1 MRIKSSFYNS
11 ITAVISSLITMII
24 GLVVNKIFLQY
35 LGTEYLGLNGLFTN
49 IISMLSVAEMGIGSA
64 IIFSLYKPIAE
75 NDVAKIK
82 SLMNFY
88 KKCYIRIAIVIAS
101 IGILIIPML
110 KLIVKDY
117 NIPINMYIVYAMF
130 LIESV
135 VSYLLIYKRS
145 IIYANQ
151 KNYIINIVHIGYS
164 ILMNLFCLLALCT
177 TKSYYL
183 FLLIKIVFRILE
195 NLIVSKIAEKKY
207 SYLREKNVEKL
218 DDGTYKEI
226 IKKVKALVIHQVVG
240 FTVKGLDNI
249 IISTFFGLTAVGLC
263 SNYTMLTS
271 ACATIGGQIL
281 ASLTASIGNLL
292 VENNKEKSYDIYK
305 KIYFMDFCLA
315 TFLATG
321 LMNVANDFI
330 TVWIGKEYLY
340 ANVIVFVFVLEFFYR
355 QMRSATAIFKEAAG
369 ICYEDRFVPII
380 EALVNAIASIIFLKI
395 AGIAGVFI
403 GTILS
408 QMVIH
413 LYSYP
418 KFVFKKLFSKE
429 LKEYY
434 SMFVKYSLS
443 AFIIGTISY
452 ILCSL
457 INISNI
463 YLNLIVH
470 AMLTILITMI
480 SIYIVYRK
488 QNEYIFFKGLIIKAL
503 NKIIKK
509 KVVAE

>member
-11 ITAVISSLITMII
+11 ITAVISSIITMII
-24 GLVVNKIFLQY
+24 GLVVNKVFLKY

-49 IISMLSVAEMGIGSA
+49 IISMLSIAELGIGSA

-75 NDVAKIK
+75 NDVPKIK

-88 KKCYIRIAIVIAS
+88 KVCYRRIALVIAI
-101 IGILIIPML
+101 IGLILIPML
-110 KLIVKDY
+110 KFIVKDY
-117 NIPINMYIVYAMF
+117 NLPINMYIVYAMF

-164 ILMNLFCLLALCT
+164 ILMNLFCIILLYT

-183 FLLIKIVFRILE
+183 FLTIKIIFRILE
-195 NLIVSKIAEKKY
+195 NIIISKIAEKQY
-207 SYLREKNVEKL
+207 SYLKEKEVQKL
-218 DDGTYKEI
+218 DDNTYKEI
-226 IKKVKALVIHQVVG
+226 MKKVKALIIHQVVG

-263 SNYTMLTS
+263 SNYAMLIS
-271 ACATIGGQIL
+271 ACSTIGGQIL

-292 VENNKEKSYDIYK
+292 VEGNKEKSYNIYK

-315 TFLATG
+315 TFFATG
-321 LMNVANDFI
+321 LMNVINDFI
-330 TVWIGKEYLY
+330 TIWIGKEYLY
-340 ANVIVFVFVLEFFYR
+340 TKVIVFVFVLEFFYR

-369 ICYEDRFVPII
+369 ICYEDRFVPIL
-380 EALVNAIASIIFLKI
+380 EAFVNAVASVVFLKI

-408 QMVIH
+408 SMVIH

-418 KFVFKKLFSKE
+418 KYVFKKLFEKDV
-429 LKEYY
+429 KEYY
-434 SMFVKYSLS
+434 KMFTKYSLS
-443 AFIIGTISY
+443 AFGIGVVSFY
-452 ILCSL
+452 ICNL
-457 INISNI
+457 INLSNI
-463 YLNLIVH
+463 FINLLLRGVITV
-470 AMLTILITMI
+470 LISVLGI
-480 SIYIVYRK
+480 CFIYRK
-488 QNEYIFFKGLIIKAL
+488 QDEYSYFKELVKKAF

-509 KVVAE
+509 KVRE

>member
-24 GLVVNKIFLQY
+24 GLVTNKIFLQY

-75 NDVAKIK
+75 NDVPKIK

-101 IGILIIPML
+101 IGILLIPML
-110 KLIVKDY
+110 KFIVKDY

-340 ANVIVFVFVLEFFYR
+340 ANVIVFIFVLEFFYR

-380 EALVNAIASIIFLKI
+380 EAAVNAIASIIFLKI

-418 KFVFKKLFSKE
+418 KFVFKNLFSKE

-470 AMLTILITMI
+470 AMLTVLITMI
-480 SIYIVYRK
+480 SIYLVYRK

>member
-24 GLVVNKIFLQY
+24 GLLVNKIFLQY

-75 NDVAKIK
+75 NDVPKIK

-88 KKCYIRIAIVIAS
+88 KKCYIRIAIIIAG
-101 IGILIIPML
+101 IGILLIPML
-110 KLIVKDY
+110 KFIVKDY

-164 ILMNLFCLLALCT
+164 ILMNVFCLFALCT
-177 TKSYYL
+177 TQSYYL
-183 FLLIKIVFRILE
+183 FLIIKIIFRILE

-218 DDGTYKEI
+218 DNGTYKEI
-226 IKKVKALVIHQVVG
+226 MKKVKALVIHQVVG

-263 SNYTMLTS
+263 SNYAMLTS

-292 VENNKEKSYDIYK
+292 VEKNKEKSYDIYK

-315 TFLATG
+315 TFFATG

-408 QMVIH
+408 LMVIH

-443 AFIIGTISY
+443 AFSIGTISY
-452 ILCSL
+452 VFCSL
-457 INISNI
+457 INISNV
-463 YLNLIVH
+463 YLNLILH
-470 AMLTILITMI
+470 GM
-480 SIYIVYRK
+480 
-488 QNEYIFFKGLIIKAL
+488 
-503 NKIIKK
+503 
-509 KVVAE
+509 

>member
-24 GLVVNKIFLQY
+24 GLVTNKIFLQY

-75 NDVAKIK
+75 NDVPKIK

-101 IGILIIPML
+101 IGILLIPML
-110 KLIVKDY
+110 KFIVKDY

-271 ACATIGGQIL
+271 ACVTIGGQIL

-340 ANVIVFVFVLEFFYR
+340 ANVIVFIFVLEFFYR

-380 EALVNAIASIIFLKI
+380 EAAVNAIASIIFLKI

-418 KFVFKKLFSKE
+418 KFVFKNLFSKE

-470 AMLTILITMI
+470 AMLTVLITMI
-480 SIYIVYRK
+480 SIYLVYRK